1 MSDILRL
8 KIEAALQEGDAHL
21 QRLDSGTGKLAG
33 VFPLTPE
40 TLASLADENV
50 SLLDQ
55 FIYRFTKLQD
65 AMGTRL
71 FPALTSMITGS
82 DDPRPF
88 VDILN
93 QLEKAGLISSVET
106 WQTLRVLRN
115 NLAHDYPDSKEQCVA
130 TLNMLFLQ
138 WRELEA
144 MFISAKTYYQKKLLP
159 LIA

>member
-8 KIEAALQEGDAHL
+8 KIESALQEGTAHL
-21 QRLDSGTGKLAG
+21 QRLDSGTVKLACI
-33 VFPLTPE
+33 FPLTPE
-40 TLASLADENV
+40 TLASLADESV
-50 SLLDQ
+50 TLLDQ

-88 VDILN
+88 IDTLN
-93 QLEKAGLISSVET
+93 QLEKAGLIASIET

-115 NLAHDYPDSKEQCVA
+115 NLAHDYPNSKEQCVT
-130 TLNMLFLQ
+130 TLNMLFSQ

-144 MFISAKTYYQKKLLP
+144 MFNTTKTYYQETLLP
-159 LIA
+159 LIL